1 MRSRTLGAQV
11 MGLTPPPT
19 GSASCSSD
27 EDSPVSMCVSAGE
40 AESQTDLDSLVS
52 FSLDSSSLCSAP
64 KNPEHTW
71 TCVTPGGDQVSLQE
85 EQRRSSLLSLTQ
97 KVQVNRRILQNLL
110 TNQRTHLDDSQSES
124 REYNNT
130 GSVVDESE
138 ILLRGKNN
146 QSLFVCARLPRQQQ
160 CEDGGRMKRRCV
172 PLRGDHNLLTPDT
185 HTLSGVRLRPV
196 VQVRFEDVVSQPG
209 FLSDSSSSD
218 LAVGSSRRH
227 PAASPTRRL
236 RFEDETE
243 TEAESRYLERQRQR
257 RWVGQRGTG
266 VLVSKPDLNLY
277 MNSRTGVRFDAD
289 RQQRGQLPAGGP
301 GVVGQCE
308 SCVRTSSVNVNLRLH
323 PPVPDD
329 RGRSLYRPHL
339 NLRTEPIRETYIGSV
354 TPDQTR
360 PPRGGGGAG
369 QVRRRTN
376 QVELNGNQ
384 TKPTTDLPI
393 NPYSLNQLTTPI
405 FRCPSSSSAPAVTSA
420 MMSSAMM
427 SHRVRLSGTK
437 TQLDLNQDWEEQRS
451 LAAAKAHRELRSG
464 AELKERSPCVEERGE
479 GVDPRVKN
487 SSSSSLDTTAETQAV
502 PTSESSSDGQ
512 VKQPIRAQLH
522 SDSTSLPERFSSR
535 DESSRLSLRRLFSNV
550 RLSRTRAGSL
560 DRFSIRPRPLDS
572 DPAPSSLMKKCPSA
586 QSLSVGSPFLQLR
599 KPSSV
604 QSFGSEQKK
613 KDRSAD
619 YRPAAA
625 DRFLQRSLSVE
636 DVSRPCSLRSVGR
649 VLQVDADGTFLL
661 ELSRPTNRMY
671 GFIISRGR
679 GRPDSG
685 VYVED
690 MVDSS
695 TEKLYAGLLS
705 IGDEILEVNG
715 EKVACLSLDQIIH
728 LLTQNT
734 CATVRVLH
742 HLRTPP
748 L

>member
-1 MRSRTLGAQV
+1 MRSRILGAQV
-11 MGLTPPPT
+11 MGLAPPPA

-40 AESQTDLDSLVS
+40 ADSQTDLDSLVS

-64 KNPEHTW
+64 EHLEHTW
-71 TCVTPGGDQVSLQE
+71 TCVTPRGDQVSLQE

-97 KVQVNRRILQNLL
+97 KVQVNRRILQHLL

-124 REYNNT
+124 REYSNT

-160 CEDGGRMKRRCV
+160 CEDGARMKRRCV

-185 HTLSGVRLRPV
+185 HTPSGVRLRPV
-196 VQVRFEDVVSQPG
+196 VQVRLEDVVSQPG
-209 FLSDSSSSD
+209 LLSDSSSSD
-218 LAVGSSRRH
+218 LAVGSSRQH

-243 TEAESRYLERQRQR
+243 TEVESRYLERQWQR
-257 RWVGQRGTG
+257 RRVGRQGTG

-277 MNSRTGVRFDAD
+277 MSSRAGAGFDAD
-289 RQQRGQLPAGGP
+289 RQQRGRLPVGGP

-308 SCVRTSSVNVNLRLH
+308 SCVRTSSVNLNLRLH

-329 RGRSLYRPHL
+329 RGRSLYQPHL

-354 TPDQTR
+354 TSDETR
-360 PPRGGGGAG
+360 PPRGGGGDG
-369 QVRRRTN
+369 QGRRRTN

-384 TKPTTDLPI
+384 TTPTTDLPI
-393 NPYSLNQLTTPI
+393 NPYSPNQLTTPT
-405 FRCPSSSSAPAVTSA
+405 FRCPSSSAPAVTSA
-420 MMSSAMM
+420 MI
-427 SHRVRLSGTK
+427 SHRVRLNGTK
-437 TQLDLNQDWEEQRS
+437 TGLDLNQDWEEQRR
-451 LAAAKAHRELRSG
+451 LAAAKTHRELRSG

-479 GVDPRVKN
+479 GVDPRVKSST
-487 SSSSSLDTTAETQAV
+487 SSSSDTTAKTQAP

-512 VKQPIRAQLH
+512 VKQPIRAELH

-535 DESSRLSLRRLFSNV
+535 DDSCRLSLHRLFSNV

-560 DRFSIRPRPLDS
+560 DRFSIRPRPPDS

-599 KPSSV
+599 KSLSV
-604 QSFGSEQKK
+604 QSFGSEQKKK

-636 DVSRPCSLRSVGR
+636 DVGRPRSLRSVGR
-649 VLQVDADGTFLL
+649 VLQVDSDGTFLL
-661 ELSRPTNRMY
+661 ELSRPTNRTY

-715 EKVACLSLDQIIH
+715 EKVACLSLDQVIH

-734 CATVRVLH
+734 CATVRVLC
-742 HLRTPP
+742 HLRT
-748 L
+748 